1 MSHPI
6 SDHAEI
12 LILAETVFN
21 FHALSLCR
29 SLLNTMSHP
38 LSDHAEIL
46 ILAET
51 VFNFH
56 ALAYAGAC

>member
-6 SDHAEI
+6 SDHAEMS
-12 LILAETVFN
+12 ILAETVFN
-21 FHALSLCR
+21 LHALAYAAACSK
-29 SLLNTMSHP
+29 TMSYAIA
-38 LSDHAEIL
+38 DHAEIL